1 MEAASPKKRRKPA
14 ASTQAK
20 ASKGTIKKKA
30 QRSSEEDSS
39 DVPLVKKKA
48 AKKAPEKKR
57 AKTSARAMSTS
68 SQSDGNITPQEDM
81 ERSLAIASAAEG
93 AIDLSSVRSRSPSP
107 TATPPRPTAHST
119 PNSLGSLDAR
129 LESIGFETSPTRQ
142 PSIRSAAA
150 SSMPK
155 KAVVYMELSD

>member
-30 QRSSEEDSS
+30 KRSSEEDSS

-48 AKKAPEKKR
+48 VKKASEKR